1 MEHKRV
7 DQLRSVADVA
17 SHLPKEMLTRRE
29 RLERWADLLER
40 DPLRRL
46 SSLGEIEFQP
56 AQSRH
61 LLRADNSPLTVAF
74 SDPVLRSQGLAGD
87 RLGDATSFFG
97 LSEGDAHRVL
107 CSCLNGRVMDAGTT
121 ARRVRAI
128 ASQRD
133 RTLVA
138 AGIATM
144 AVVSVPMLAYL
155 FG

>member
-17 SHLPKEMLTRRE
+17 SHLPKEILTRRE

-40 DPLRRL
+40 DPLQRL

-56 AQSRH
+56 AESRH

-74 SDPVLRSQGLAGD
+74 SDPVLRSQGLASD
-87 RLGDATSFFG
+87 RLGDATAFFG
-97 LSEGDAHRVL
+97 LSDADAHRVL

-121 ARRVRAI
+121 ARRIRAI

-138 AGIATM
+138 AGMATI

>member
-17 SHLPKEMLTRRE
+17 SQLPKEMLTRRE
-29 RLERWADLLER
+29 RLERWADLLDR

-46 SSLGEIEFQP
+46 HSLGEIEFQP
-56 AQSRH
+56 VDRRH
-61 LLRADNSPLTVAF
+61 QLRADDSPLSVAF
-74 SDPVLRSQGLAGD
+74 ADPVLRSQGLASD
-87 RLGDATSFFG
+87 RLGDATAFFG

-107 CSCLNGRVMDAGTT
+107 CSCLNGRVIDAGTT

-128 ASQRD
+128 ATQRD

-144 AVVSVPMLAYL
+144 AVVSVPVLAFL